1 MGNVYG
7 SPGGYNGYAA
17 PTRANPNAGPVQGTP
32 INSAPDPHSGDY
44 SWPLPTQ
51 PGFQPIFDPTT
62 QDISGQAD
70 QMLAGNN
77 LDTTGLQAF
86 QSQAL
91 QQGPSNWAQ
100 QAGQQQNLLA
110 MGAKDQGAQ
119 TVAGQGAAARA
130 GLASR
135 GGLSS
140 GAAERTAQGGAN
152 NYLNMTQGV
161 NNTNTQNQMQIG
173 MNDQQNKL
181 SMMSQI
187 PGMQLGA
194 ANFGLQKTNTA
205 LGARS
210 TDVANQIQGAQ
221 AQNAFNLGTFQTNM
235 AGYGAAQTANATKNA
250 SKK

>member
-1 MGNVYG
+1 MPVAGRPLSHWIVGTLRTAGAREIGQDFGPAAMGISSLG
-7 SPGGYNGYAA
+7 S
-17 PTRANPNAGPVQGTP
+17 
-32 INSAPDPHSGDY
+32 
-44 SWPLPTQ
+44 
-51 PGFQPIFDPTT
+51 
-62 QDISGQAD
+62 
-70 QMLAGNN
+70 LASP
-77 LDTTGLQAF
+77 F
-86 QSQAL
+86 
-91 QQGPSNWAQ
+91 
-100 QAGQQQNLLA
+100 A